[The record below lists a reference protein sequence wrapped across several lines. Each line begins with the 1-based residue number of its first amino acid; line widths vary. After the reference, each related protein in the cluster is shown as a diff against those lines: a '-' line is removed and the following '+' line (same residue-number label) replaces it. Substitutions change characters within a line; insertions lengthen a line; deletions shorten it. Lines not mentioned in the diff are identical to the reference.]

1 MLSPEIIEYYNRG
14 GELDRLAAGAG
25 RLEFLRT
32 WDLLTRILPP
42 APARVVD
49 VGGATGVYAGP
60 LAAVGYTVH
69 VVDPVPS
76 HVAASAALAGVTAAV
91 GDARNLP
98 EEPASADAVLLLGP
112 LYHLPDRT
120 DRVQAWRE
128 AVRVTR
134 PGGVVAGAV
143 ISRFAS
149 MLDGFARGFF
159 AEPGYRDIV
168 EADLAGGVHRN
179 PVGHPRW
186 FTDAYF
192 HRPEEAPVE
201 ALDAGLVD
209 VQTAAIEGPI
219 AMIGPRLDDFLAD
232 ADLTQIMMDMLR
244 RVEQEP
250 TFIGSSSHLL
260 VTAHHPPR

>member
-1 MLSPEIIEYYNRG
+1 MLSPEIVEYYNRG

-60 LAAVGYTVH
+60 LAEAGYTVH
-69 VVDPVPS
+69 VVDPVQS
-76 HVAASAALAGVTAAV
+76 HVAASGALAGVTAAV

-98 EEPASADAVLLLGP
+98 EEAACADAVLLLGP

-149 MLDGFARGFF
+149 MLDGFAKGFYT
-159 AEPGYRDIV
+159 EPGYRDIV
-168 EADLAGGVHRN
+168 EADLTDGVHRN

-192 HRPEEAPVE
+192 HRPEDAPVE
-201 ALDAGLVD
+201 AMDAGLAD
-209 VQTAAIEGPI
+209 VKTAAIEGPI
-219 AMIGPRLDDFLAD
+219 AMIGPRLDEFLAD
-232 ADLTQIMMDMLR
+232 AALTRMMLDMLR
-244 RVEQEP
+244 RVEHEP
-250 TFIGSSSHLL
+250 SLLGASSHLL
-260 VTAHHPPR
+260 VTGRPPR